1 MVDRLSSLGNTLSL
15 GKRELIYL
23 GALVALVVVL
33 PLLVRSLPVESYE
46 FPESW
51 NLHLREPI
59 DNFQRWVIGNRATH
73 PMFVWFFEPLSDGID
88 FGIRQ
93 VEAFLLWLPWP
104 VILVAVFLIG
114 QHAAGL
120 RVALLSGAGLLAM
133 GGFGLWVESMQTLAL
148 MGVAVIISL
157 AIGIPLGI
165 LSARYN
171 KVEAVLRPILD
182 AMQTMP
188 AFVYLIPV
196 LLFFGIARVP
206 SVVATV
212 IYALPPAIRLTNL
225 GIREVSPTAL
235 EAARSFGSTPWQTL
249 LKVQIPLA
257 MPTIMTGVNQTI
269 MMALGIVVIAALIG
283 AGGLGR
289 EVLVALQRLR
299 VGEGLEAGLAIV
311 FMAIIL
317 DRISHGFAQKNTVF
331 SSKQWR
337 DAYLFPPRWGRFGII
352 AGIEKGIGWLLAGS
366 YHLARGLAGSLGA
379 LLGAGLKLLGRKE
392 TAETITLTL
401 QRHAFLIGSLCLL
414 AVLLLINSYGVAF
427 GAFPESWNLELSR
440 PVDAAVIWMR
450 DNLYQIG
457 DLPIGTGPLSDF
469 LIIYGINPLRSF
481 LQDWLPW
488 PLVVLGVALLVYTV
502 TGWRLALFSALGMV
516 LIGLLGMW
524 SHSMNTLSQV
534 IVAVLVTVAIALPLG
549 ILSARSDTFEALLR
563 PVLDTLQTIPPFV
576 FLVPV
581 IMLFNIGS
589 VPGIIASVLYALPPG
604 IRLTNL
610 GIRQVPKETVEA
622 ASAFGSTPAQTLFK
636 VQLPLALPAI
646 MLGVNQIVMMAL
658 AMVIIAGLVGGG
670 GLGLEAVT
678 GLAKNQTG
686 RGIEAGLAIV
696 ILAMIM
702 DRTTQAWALSK
713 QTVGDRH

>member
-1 MVDRLSSLGNTLSL
+1 LSI

-23 GALVALVVVL
+23 VVLAVLLALVLLAVV
-33 PLLVRSLPVESYE
+33 RGLPVESYE
-46 FPESW
+46 FPEAW

-59 DNFQRWVIGNRATH
+59 DDFQAWVIGNRATH
-73 PMFVWFFEPLSDGID
+73 PLFAWFFEPLSDAID

-104 VILVAVFLIG
+104 VVLVAVFLIG
-114 QHAAGL
+114 QNAAGF
-120 RVALLSGAGLLAM
+120 RVALLSTAGLLVM
-133 GGFGLWVESMQTLAL
+133 GLFGLWAESMQTLAL
-148 MGVAVIISL
+148 MGVSVIISL

-171 KVEAVLRPILD
+171 KVEAILRPILD

-225 GIREVSPTAL
+225 GIRGVSPTAL
-235 EAARSFGSTPWQTL
+235 EAARSFGSTSWQTL

-257 MPTIMTGVNQTI
+257 MPTIITGVNQTI

-317 DRISHGFAQKNTVF
+317 DRISHGFAQKNTIF
-331 SSKQWR
+331 SSKHWHGS
-337 DAYLFPPRWGRFGII
+337 YLFPPRWGRYKVI
-352 AGIEKGIGWLLAGS
+352 AGLEKGTGWLLGGS
-366 YHLARGLAGSLGA
+366 QRLARSLAGALGA
-379 LLGAGLKLLGRKE
+379 LLAAGLKLIGQKE
-392 TAETITLTL
+392 TAQTVTPAL
-401 QRHAFLIGSLCLL
+401 QRHAFLIASLCLL
-414 AVLLLINSYGVAF
+414 ALLLLINRYMVEF

-440 PVDAAVIWMR
+440 PVDTAVIWMR

-469 LIIYGINPLRSF
+469 LIIYGINPLRSI

-488 PLVVLGVALLVYTV
+488 PLVILGVALLVQSV
-502 TGWRLALFSALGMV
+502 AGWRLALFSAAGMV

-524 SHSMNTLSQV
+524 GHSMNTLSQV
-534 IVAVLVTVAIALPLG
+534 IVAVIVTVLIALPLG

-610 GIRQVPKETVEA
+610 GIRQVPKETIEA
-622 ASAFGSTPAQTLFK
+622 ADAFGSTPAQLLFK

-646 MLGVNQIVMMAL
+646 MLGVNQVVMMVL

-696 ILAMIM
+696 IIAMIM
-702 DRTTQAWALSK
+702 DRATQAWAQSK
-713 QTVGDRH
+713 QVVGQRH